1 LNQEDPEMSQARIV
15 FMDPRESL
23 KAWRDGLSASGTT
36 VEVVPGMD
44 QLLGSTD
51 AGADPVPLVVV
62 LDGEAGSGLEPD
74 QLKRFGELAVKAP
87 PVVIALVPDRPRGRA
102 WVEAGASAFIER
114 TSDPADLAALIAGW
128 LRLSSL
134 LLRSV
139 LREEVLRKFFAM
151 YAHDLKNPLSAIA
164 GYCELAIANPQLPAD
179 TREDLSKMGRSIELL
194 NAMAQ
199 GLLEMVR
206 GTGALLISPRET
218 RLASVVK
225 EAVEMLRLR
234 AGAKGI
240 AIWVR
245 ADDPSVVVR
254 IDPARMIEA
263 LANVLD
269 NAIRFSPDR
278 SSIEVSISADPKDAW
293 VTIDDEGPGIL
304 PQNRERIFDR
314 FTRAAASS
322 PQGNLGLGLSIAR
335 DIVELHRGAIRAEPH
350 TPRGTRIAIRIPRCE
365 PAAPAAAP
373 SEAPAAGESLPP
385 IKERPQGV
393 HG

>member
-1 LNQEDPEMSQARIV
+1 MNQARIV
-15 FMDPRESL
+15 FLDPRGGLEAWKGVLTGPESSPETLDRIESL
-23 KAWRDGLSASGTT
+23 LERGDG
-36 VEVVPGMD
+36 
-44 QLLGSTD
+44 
-51 AGADPVPLVVV
+51 GAEPLPLAVV
-62 LDGEAGSGLEPD
+62 LDGDGGSGLEPGD
-74 QLKRFGELAVKAP
+74 LKRLGELTSKVP
-87 PVVIALVPDRPRGRA
+87 PVVIALVTDRDRGRA
-102 WVEAGASAFIER
+102 WVGAGASAFLER
-114 TSDPADLAALIAGW
+114 SSDPTDLRALVEGW
-128 LRLSSL
+128 SRLSSL

-164 GYCELAIANPQLPAD
+164 GYCELAISNPQLPGEI
-179 TREDLSKMGRSIELL
+179 REDLSKMARSIELL

-218 RLASVVK
+218 RLAAVVK

-245 ADDPSVVVR
+245 ADDPSVMVH

-278 SSIEVSISADPKDAW
+278 SSIELSISADARDAW
-293 VTIDDEGPGIL
+293 LTVDDEGPGIH
-304 PQNRERIFDR
+304 PQNRERVFDR

-335 DIVELHRGAIRAEPH
+335 DIIELHRGSIRAEARS
-350 TPRGTRIAIRIPRCE
+350 PRGTRIAIRIPRSD
-365 PAAPAAAP
+365 PAASVPAPAGPPVAAAAA
-373 SEAPAAGESLPP
+373 SEAGDGAPAEVSVPMR
-385 IKERPQGV
+385 ETR
-393 HG
+393 